1 MSDRVLET
9 SPTSPL
15 APRVFQI
22 TACVTFALGVVL
34 HLTRLALGLD
44 RLIKEFLTPPV
55 DIAFGVLILVAAI
68 AGSMSWRRYTGS
80 RAGRIVYGF
89 IMFMLLVSVPIH
101 LRALLTWSTEYV
113 RAFPP
118 WYSAVEVP
126 MFLALSYLVT
136 RLKFD

>member
-1 MSDRVLET
+1 MSR
-9 SPTSPL
+9 
-15 APRVFQI
+15 
-22 TACVTFALGVVL
+22 
-34 HLTRLALGLD
+34 RLD
-44 RLIKEFLTPPV
+44 
-55 DIAFGVLILVAAI
+55 AA
-68 AGSMSWRRYTGS
+68 A
-80 RAGRIVYGF
+80 

-101 LRALLTWSTEYV
+101 LRALLTWSTDYV